1 MQRLQA
7 YKFEIQPKPGQ
18 ATAFRRVAGC
28 CRLVFNRALAEQK
41 ARHERAEK
49 HLGYGDLCKELT
61 AWKREEETAFLG
73 EAHSQPLQQALKDLG
88 RAYTNFFAG
97 RAAFPRFKKRGQR
110 DSFRYPQPKPKHI
123 DQANSR
129 VFLPKIGWVRYRN
142 SRAIEGAPKN
152 LTIALEAGR
161 WYVSIQT
168 ERTLPDPLP
177 AADSA
182 VGIDLG
188 VARFATLSDGIVYKP
203 LDSFRG
209 LEKQLAWEQRKLAR
223 KKKFSRNWRKQKAR
237 ITALH
242 RRIGNVRK
250 DYLHKVST
258 TISKNHA
265 MVVVEDLKVA
275 NMSASARGTP
285 EQPGSNVRAKA
296 GLNKAILDQG
306 WFAFRQMLDYKL
318 GWNGGWLVAV
328 NPRNTSRTCGACG
341 HVDAENRTSQAE
353 FQCVACGFEENA
365 DLNAARN
372 ILRAGHARFACSAP
386 QGAESQAQ
394 GSKTHW
400 GLLAGSSPASVM
412 PGISVL

>member
-7 YKFEIQPKPGQ
+7 YKFELQPKPGQ

-41 ARHERAEK
+41 ARHERDEK
-49 HLGYGDLCKELT
+49 HSGYAALCKDLT
-61 AWKREEETAFLG
+61 LWRHEPDTEFLS
-73 EAHSQPLQQALKDLG
+73 EAPIHPLQQTLRDLG

-110 DSFRYPQPKPKHI
+110 DSFRYPDPKQFKL

-129 VFLPKIGWVRYRN
+129 VYLPKIGWVRYRN
-142 SRAIEGAPKN
+142 SRAIEGTPKN

-161 WYVSIQT
+161 WFVSIQT
-168 ERTLPDPLP
+168 ERTIPNPLP

-188 VARFATLSDGIVYKP
+188 VARFATLSDGIVYEP

-209 LEKQLAWEQRKLAR
+209 LERQLAWEQRKLAR

-242 RRIGNVRK
+242 RRIGNARK

-265 MVVVEDLKVA
+265 MVVIEDLKVG
-275 NMSASARGTP
+275 NMSASAKGTT
-285 EQPGSNVRAKA
+285 EQPGKNVRAKA

-318 GWNGGWLVAV
+318 GCNGGWLVAV
-328 NPRNTSRTCGACG
+328 NPRNTSRTCGVCS
-341 HVDAENRTSQAE
+341 HVDADNRISQAR
-353 FQCVACGFEENA
+353 FKCIACGFEENA
-365 DLNAARN
+365 DLNAAQN
-372 ILRAGHARFACSAP
+372 ILRAGHARFACSTP

-394 GSKTHW
+394 GSKTH
-400 GLLAGSSPASVM
+400 
-412 PGISVL
+412 

>member
-7 YKFEIQPKPGQ
+7 YKFELQPKPRQ
-18 ATAFRRVAGC
+18 ETAFRRVAGC

-41 ARHERAEK
+41 ARHERDEK
-49 HLGYGDLCKELT
+49 HSGYAALCKDLT
-61 AWKREEETAFLG
+61 QWRHDPDTEFLA
-73 EAHSQPLQQALKDLG
+73 EAPVHPLQQVLKDLG
-88 RAYTNFFAG
+88 RAYTNFFKG

-110 DSFRYPQPKPKHI
+110 DSFRYPDSKQFKI

-129 VFLPKIGWVRYRN
+129 VYLPKIGWVRYRN
-142 SRAIEGAPKN
+142 SRVIEGAPKN

-161 WYVSIQT
+161 WYVAIQT
-168 ERTLPDPLP
+168 ERAAPDPLP
-177 AADSA
+177 VADSA

-188 VARFATLSDGIVYKP
+188 VARFATLSDGIVYEP

-209 LEKQLAWEQRKLAR
+209 LEKQLAREQRKLAR
-223 KKKFSRNWRKQKAR
+223 KKKFSHNWRKQKAR

-242 RRIGNVRK
+242 HRIANARK

-265 MVVVEDLKVA
+265 MVVIEDLKVA
-275 NMSASARGTP
+275 NMSASAKGTA
-285 EQPGSNVRAKA
+285 EQAGKNVRAKA

-306 WFAFRQMLDYKL
+306 WYAFRQMLDYKL
-318 GWNGGWLVAV
+318 AWNGGWLVAV

-341 HVDAENRTSQAE
+341 HVDADNRTSQAQ
-353 FQCVACGFEENA
+353 FRCVACGFEENA
-365 DLNAARN
+365 DLNAAQN
-372 ILRAGHARFACSAP
+372 ILRAGHARFACSTP

-394 GSKTHW
+394 GSKVYQD
-400 GLLAGSSPASVM
+400 LLAGSIPARVM
-412 PGISVL
+412 PGIAVL